1 MFSTHAFFWKNAPL
15 HEREGQKIRYQC
27 TLPRVINDLED
38 NGFYILSKAK
48 ITQYSLS
55 YNNSTSFQVS
65 STLLVVTFSI
75 IGEYE

>member
-1 MFSTHAFFWKNAPL
+1 MFSTDVFFWKDAPL
-15 HEREGQKIRYQC
+15 HERKGQKIRYQC
-27 TLPRVINDLED
+27 KLPRVINDLEE

-55 YNNSTSFQVS
+55 YNNSTSFQMS
-65 STLLVVTFSI
+65 ITLLVVTFSI